1 MSNPRALSENLAP
14 RLDELRGLHQE
25 LNSLAHTALALLR
38 QNQLEALDDLWA
50 KRRELWT
57 RIGLRQRKLAPAFDQ
72 WSLVLAALPAQAAAQ
87 RQQAVDD
94 IRDLAQQTLELDQLA
109 APLLERAMDDLRGQ
123 MKKLDAGKKL
133 VRAYSRNPTNNRP
146 ASGFSR
152 NG

>member
-1 MSNPRALSENLAP
+1 MSDPRALSKNLAS
-14 RLDELRGLHQE
+14 RLGELRKLHQE

-50 KRRELWT
+50 KRRNLWT

-72 WSLVLAALPAQAAAQ
+72 WSLVLAELPAQTAAQ
-87 RQQAVDD
+87 RQQEVDD

-109 APLLERAMDDLRGQ
+109 VPMLERAMDDLRGQ

-133 VRAYSRNPTNNRP
+133 VRAYSRNPTNSRP
-146 ASGFSR
+146 RPGFSR